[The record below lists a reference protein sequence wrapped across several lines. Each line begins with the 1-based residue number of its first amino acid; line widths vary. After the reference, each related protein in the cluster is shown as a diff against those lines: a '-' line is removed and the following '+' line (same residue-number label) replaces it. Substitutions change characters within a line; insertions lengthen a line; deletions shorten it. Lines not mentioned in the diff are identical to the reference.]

1 MMIIRDPKKQQTKR
15 EKKIATVV
23 YADKTATDS
32 HDGEQML
39 SSFTFHHEGGTKEER
54 KKKSIEIHLLNVQR
68 QKIFTNR
75 HSNPAS
81 KIMKM
86 WKEIFFPFFDIYF
99 RNVLF
104 RCCFTLPLSICWM
117 CTQDPP
123 NERRSFFLFGSFP
136 LPVVVLKYFIS
147 PPSENGKSDI
157 ASLCLP
163 KKTYE
168 FLLHEDVVQ
177 TSWRGSRRT
186 FFLLKE
192 ERNLIFILLIRFFL
206 FFQLA
211 VQLAAARKTDTAIS
225 RMSACKYPESVHS
238 MTFHFDASRAD
249 FFYYCYIRSI
259 NDFFYAGEKF
269 LILRWNFYWKWI

>member
-1 MMIIRDPKKQQTKR
+1 MQIKQRQILMMENKCYPVSPSI
-15 EKKIATVV
+15 
-23 YADKTATDS
+23 
-32 HDGEQML
+32 
-39 SSFTFHHEGGTKEER
+39 TKEAR
-54 KKKSIEIHLLNVQR
+54 KKKGKRNLSKSICWMCNAKKYLPTDIQILPR
-68 QKIFTNR
+68 K
-75 HSNPAS
+75 S
-81 KIMKM
+81 
-86 WKEIFFPFFDIYF
+86 WKCGKRFFFPFFDIYF

-259 NDFFYAGEKF
+259 NNFFYAGEKF